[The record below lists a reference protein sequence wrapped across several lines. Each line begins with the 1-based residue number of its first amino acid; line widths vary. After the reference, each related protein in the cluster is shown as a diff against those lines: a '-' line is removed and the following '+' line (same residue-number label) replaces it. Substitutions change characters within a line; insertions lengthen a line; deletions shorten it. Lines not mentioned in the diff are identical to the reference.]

1 MNTDEYQISLAREIT
16 VCNNVIART
25 ARELTRLEKKHNM
38 TTAEFVQTAQ
48 EKSNV
53 DTAERSRW
61 LQEYETLRTWQQ
73 RLREY
78 EEALSATRR
87 W

>member
-16 VCNNVIART
+16 VCNNIIAKIT
-25 ARELTRLEKKHNM
+25 RELARLEKKHSM
-38 TTAEFVQTAQ
+38 TSAEFARTAQ
-48 EKSNV
+48 AENGV
-53 DTAERSRW
+53 DTAECSHW

-73 RLREY
+73 RLQEY
-78 EEALSATRR
+78 EEALSATRL

>member
-1 MNTDEYQISLAREIT
+1 MNTDEYQISLSREIT
-16 VCNNVIART
+16 VCNNFIART
-25 ARELTRLEKKHNM
+25 ARELARLEKKYSM
-38 TTAEFVQTAQ
+38 PTAEFARTAP
-48 EKSNV
+48 ENSGV
-53 DTAERSRW
+53 DTADRSRW

-78 EEALSATRR
+78 EEALSATRQ

>member
-16 VCNNVIART
+16 VCENFIAKS
-25 ARELTRLEKKHNM
+25 AREIDRLEKQHNM
-38 TTAEFVQTAQ
+38 TTAEFTRTAPEQ
-48 EKSNV
+48 SGV
-53 DTAERSRW
+53 DSANRRRW

-73 RLREY
+73 RLRDY
-78 EEALSATRR
+78 EEALRTTRH